1 MLKLDWLLIFFLLH
15 CIAACSCSKVV
26 VVGAAA
32 ATAAATVV
40 SADCSCASKLY
51 TDVAVAVVLFAA
63 EKKHERTNFVCHN
76 QVHNCCCASECI
88 FGTLV
93 LSARWG

>member
-1 MLKLDWLLIFFLLH
+1 MFKLDWLLIFFLLH

-32 ATAAATVV
+32 AAATVV

-51 TDVAVAVVLFAA
+51 IAVAVAVVLFAA
-63 EKKHERTNFVCHN
+63 EKKMNFVCHN

>member
-26 VVGAAA
+26 VVGAAS
-32 ATAAATVV
+32 AAATVV

-51 TDVAVAVVLFAA
+51 TAVAVAVVLFAA
-63 EKKHERTNFVCHN
+63 EKKTNERILFVIIKCIIVA
-76 QVHNCCCASECI
+76 VHLNVFLA
-88 FGTLV
+88 L
-93 LSARWG
+93 

>member
-32 ATAAATVV
+32 ATVV

-51 TDVAVAVVLFAA
+51 TAVAVAVVLFAA
-63 EKKHERTNFVCHN
+63 EKKTNERILFVIIKCIIVA
-76 QVHNCCCASECI
+76 VHLNVFLA
-88 FGTLV
+88 L
-93 LSARWG
+93 